1 MIAMCYILFI
11 KAFNSMWERR
21 KDMLMLFFTQK
32 LFTNPTLEESGLKKF
47 SNSYFDEL
55 IKSDE
60 LYQFCNTADII
71 EEYTDPK
78 TILAKNYFQQF
89 IQSRIQDNIIS
100 HQENTIIEE
109 YSNNAEYTNRWNF
122 WKYISK
128 SMLNTKKCAEIV
140 LKDNNSAK

>member
-1 MIAMCYILFI
+1 
-11 KAFNSMWERR
+11 MWERR
-21 KDMLMLFFTQK
+21 KDMLMPFFTQN
-32 LFTNPTLEESGLKKF
+32 FFANPILEESGLKEF
-47 SNSYFDEL
+47 SVSYFDEL

-60 LYQFCNTADII
+60 FYQLCNTANII
-71 EEYTDPK
+71 EEFIDPK